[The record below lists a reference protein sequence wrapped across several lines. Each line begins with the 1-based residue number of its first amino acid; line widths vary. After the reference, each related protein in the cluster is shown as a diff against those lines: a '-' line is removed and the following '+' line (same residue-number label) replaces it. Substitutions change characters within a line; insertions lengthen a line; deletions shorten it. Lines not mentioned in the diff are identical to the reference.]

1 MVTLAMPPDSLAD
14 AASVDETPLVLKH
27 GLTGMD
33 RAFRALLATSG
44 ATVLVIFLSI
54 LAFLAV
60 HSWWALK
67 TFKLHFFTGTVWST
81 PIHPGVLGILVG
93 SVLIAM
99 IAIMVALPI
108 ALSIALM
115 INEYAPPMLHG
126 WLTGLVDLL
135 AVVPSI
141 VFGFWGLEALNTYV
155 HAPVAWIAEHLGF
168 IPIFRTTEPGNYSD
182 SVFVCGLIVAI
193 MIIPVVASVS
203 REVMAQAPRDACE
216 AALGLGGTRW
226 GTITDVILPFS
237 RNGVIGGALLGISRA
252 LGETMAVVL
261 VLSANNVVSKAI
273 LGPGNG
279 DVAKQIADT
288 FPVSGIHS
296 QSELTLAGLTLF
308 ATTLIFSLG
317 GRLAARRSIEQ
328 GQS

>member
-1 MVTLAMPPDSLAD
+1 MVTLAAPPNALVD
-14 AASVDETPLVLKH
+14 AEPVDETPLVLTA
-27 GLTGMD
+27 GLTSMD
-33 RAFRALLATSG
+33 RAFRALLAASG
-44 ATVLVIFLSI
+44 AIVLVLLLSI
-54 LAFLAV
+54 LTFLAV
-60 HSWWALK
+60 HSWWALR
-67 TFKLHFFTGTVWST
+67 TFKLDFFTGTVWSA

-93 SVLIAM
+93 SVIIAT
-99 IAIMVALPI
+99 IAITVALPI
-108 ALSIALM
+108 ALAIALM
-115 INEYAPPMLHG
+115 INEYAPPRLRA
-126 WLTGLVDLL
+126 WLTALVDLL

-168 IPIFRTTEPGNYSD
+168 IPIFRTTEPSNYSD

-216 AALGLGGTRW
+216 AAFGLGGTRW
-226 GTITDVILPFS
+226 GSITDVILPFS
-237 RNGVIGGALLGISRA
+237 RNGIVGGVLLGISRA

-261 VLSANNVVSKAI
+261 VLSNNNVVSKAI

-279 DVAKQIADT
+279 DIAKQIADT
-288 FPVSGIHS
+288 FPVADVHS

-308 ATTLIFSLG
+308 ATTLLFSLG
-317 GRLAARRSIEQ
+317 GRFVARRSVEQ
-328 GQS
+328 G

>member
-1 MVTLAMPPDSLAD
+1 MVTLAASPNALAEPE
-14 AASVDETPLVLKH
+14 SVDETPLVLTA
-27 GLTGMD
+27 GLTGAD
-33 RAFRALLATSG
+33 RAFRALLAASG
-44 ATVLVIFLSI
+44 AIVLVLLLSI
-54 LAFLAV
+54 LTFLAV
-60 HSWWALK
+60 HSWWALR
-67 TFKLHFFTGTVWST
+67 TFKLDFFTGTVWSA

-93 SVLIAM
+93 SVLIAV

-108 ALSIALM
+108 ALAIALM
-115 INEYAPPMLHG
+115 INEYAPPRLRAG
-126 WLTGLVDLL
+126 LTALVDLL

-141 VFGFWGLEALNTYV
+141 VFGFWGLEALNNYV
-155 HAPVAWIAEHLGF
+155 HAPVSWIALHLGF

-216 AALGLGGTRW
+216 AAFGLGGTRW
-226 GTITDVILPFS
+226 GSITDVILPFS
-237 RNGVIGGALLGISRA
+237 RNGVIGGVLLGISRA

-261 VLSANNVVSKAI
+261 VLSNNNVVTKAI

-279 DVAKQIADT
+279 DIAKQIADT
-288 FPVSGIHS
+288 FPVSDVHS

-308 ATTLIFSLG
+308 ATTLLFSLG
-317 GRLAARRSIEQ
+317 GRFVARRSIGH
-328 GQS
+328 GQ

>member
-1 MVTLAMPPDSLAD
+1 MTAIAPAPPVEWDPAD
-14 AASVDETPLVLKH
+14 DVPIVLDRRQ
-27 GLTGMD
+27 TGAD
-33 RAFRALLATSG
+33 RAFRILLGSSG
-44 ATVLVIFLSI
+44 AIVLVLLIGI
-54 LAFLAV
+54 LTFLAV
-60 HSWWALK
+60 RSWWALK
-67 TFKLHFFTGTVWST
+67 TFKLDFFTGTVWST

-93 SVLIAM
+93 SVLIAV
-99 IAIMVALPI
+99 IAITVALAV

-115 INEYAPPMLHG
+115 INEYAPPRFRG

-141 VFGFWGLEALNTYV
+141 VFGFWGLEALNGYMKG
-155 HAPVAWIAEHLGF
+155 PVSWLADHLGF
-168 IPIFRTTEPGNYSD
+168 IPIFRTTEPGNYAD
-182 SVFVCGLIVAI
+182 SVFICGLIVAI
-193 MIIPVVASVS
+193 MIVPVVASVS

-237 RNGVIGGALLGISRA
+237 RNGIVGGALLGISRA

-261 VLSANNVVSKAI
+261 VLSSSNVVSKAI

-308 ATTLIFSLG
+308 ATTLVFSLG
-317 GRLAARRSIEQ
+317 GRLIAGRASRSA
-328 GQS
+328 S